1 MKKDKSSLKLLVII
15 FAVMFIL
22 NMTVM
27 YSVFD
32 INVLNPGAFLQ
43 EDLKTVQRGDDGLLA
58 APGAKVDDNI
68 GLGESDPAN
77 PAETDQ
83 ILQPGAFD
91 TVAYYMTSDE
101 ITLLGKLSL
110 EDKFLV
116 MAILTKLGM
125 EEMDRIYE
133 MSIDGITF
141 AEFTDI
147 KASIENMLSV
157 SDVEALKEILDRNKM
172 LYAENG
178 R

>member
-1 MKKDKSSLKLLVII
+1 MKKYKSSIKLLVII

-43 EDLKTVQRGDDGLLA
+43 EDFKTAQRSDDGLLTA
-58 APGAKVDDNI
+58 LGAKVDDNI
-68 GLGESDPAN
+68 GLGENDPAN

-91 TVAYYMTSDE
+91 TIANYMTSDE
-101 ITLLGKLSL
+101 IALLGKLSL
-110 EDKFLV
+110 EDKFSV
-116 MAILTKLGM
+116 MTILSKLGR
-125 EEMDRIYE
+125 EEVDRIYE
-133 MSIDGITF
+133 MSLDGITF
-141 AEFTDI
+141 TEFDDI

-157 SDVEALKEILDRNKM
+157 SEVEALKEILDRNKM